1 MADTTFATGHA
12 LAVKL
17 WAKRLEA
24 EMLKKTYFGDFMG
37 EGSDNLIQV
46 KTETKKSAGDQ
57 VTFGLRMQLTGV
69 GVVGDGALEG
79 NEESLTTYSD
89 ALVINQ
95 LRHAVR
101 SAGKMSEQR
110 VSFTVRTE
118 AKDGLADWWADRLD
132 TSLMNQI
139 AGNVGEAN
147 TAYTGLNAT
156 VAPDANHILLSDTT
170 AGNEAALDSADVFSL
185 AMLDRAVARAKTMVP
200 MIRPLRKGRK
210 PYYVCFIHPY
220 QTAQLRAQASNAQW
234 ADIQKALLQG
244 GQDQKDNLLLMGGD
258 MVGVYNGVIL
268 YESARVPNG
277 LTAGNVAI
285 ANVRRAILCGAQAA
299 VVGFGQDTPESAS
312 PYTWVEKKFDY
323 DNKLGVAAGGIFG
336 TKKTRFNSADY
347 GTIVLSSYS
356 PQP

>member
-1 MADTTFATGHA
+1 MADTNYATNNP

-24 EMLKKTYFGDFMG
+24 EMLKKCYFGDFMG
-37 EGSDNLIQV
+37 EGSDNIIQV

-57 VTFGLRMQLTGV
+57 VTFGLRMQLTGT
-69 GVVGDGALEG
+69 GVTGDGVLEG
-79 NEESLTTYSD
+79 NEEGLTTYTD

-110 VSFTVRTE
+110 VHFSVRTE

-132 TSLMNQI
+132 TALMNQI
-139 AGNVGEAN
+139 AGNVSETSIAYTGMNAATAPDSNHVLLAN
-147 TAYTGLNAT
+147 TAA
-156 VAPDANHILLSDTT
+156 A
-170 AGNEAALDSADVFSL
+170 NEAALVAGDQFTL
-185 AMLDRAVARAKTMVP
+185 GMLDRAVARAKTMVP

-210 PYYVCFIHPY
+210 PFYVCFIHPF
-220 QTAQLRAQASNAQW
+220 QTAQLRSQTSNAQW
-234 ADIQKALLQG
+234 ADIQRALLQG
-244 GQDQKDNLLLMGGD
+244 GQDQKDNLLLQGGD
-258 MVGVYNGVIL
+258 MIGVYNGVIL

-277 LTAGNVAI
+277 LTAGNVPI

-299 VVGFGQDTPESAS
+299 CVGFGQDTPESAS

-336 TKKTRFNSADY
+336 VKKTRFNSLDY